1 MSSNYRVIV
10 GHGLDYEDT
19 ELIVPQPSSKGVE
32 VTERS
37 FGADGT
43 VHDRGAFIVLE
54 WGLLQGASSY
64 LTLMTQFGLHTS
76 KKSSVTAWLR
86 DDLFVWR
93 LYEGYAIRPQQRW
106 GNYFPREIRIVIRD
120 LEVTG

>member
-1 MSSNYRVIV
+1 MSQYRVIV
-10 GHGLDYEDT
+10 GHGLVYADT
-19 ELIVPQPSSKGVE
+19 ELIVPQPSSVGVQ

-43 VHDRGAFIVLE
+43 VHDRGAFIELQ
-54 WGLLQGASSY
+54 WTLLQGASAY
-64 LTLMTQFGLHTS
+64 LTLMTQFGLHTT
-76 KKSSVTAWLR
+76 KRAAVTAWLR

-93 LYEGYAIRPQQRW
+93 LYEGWAIRPQQRW
-106 GNYFPREIRIVIRD
+106 TGYFPRDVRIIIRD